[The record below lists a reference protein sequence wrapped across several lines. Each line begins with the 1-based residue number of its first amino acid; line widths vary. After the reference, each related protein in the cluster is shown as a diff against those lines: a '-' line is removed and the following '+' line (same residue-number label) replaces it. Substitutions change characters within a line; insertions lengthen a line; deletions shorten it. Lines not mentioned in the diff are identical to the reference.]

1 MLKTT
6 KYYRNAIQASLQGC
20 IEYKD
25 KLFITISWEEIRSG
39 RISCINLEQIWK
51 NTFEKDDEEL
61 EKEVTRNLVI
71 ALKTT
76 RAEYLEG
83 GHVDVKLEEMT
94 SIFFMPVKVN
104 QNGILSAQDDR
115 YPWIP
120 REFLEP
126 MVEPQIAVGRV
137 AVYDEFLENTTDAR
151 NQIDSWGEYLNYA
164 VEMYEKVTRSKFE
177 DDILVDTGIETDGKF
192 YAFEDE
198 TINATFHIMQLYNHL
213 LVNEE
218 TKLYSKITN
227 GKIEATKSIKDV
239 LSREKMIY
247 HAGQMGGE
255 YPISPSQREAIS
267 CFQEIKEGDILAV
280 NGPPGTGKT
289 TLLQSVVANMYVHA
303 ALSEKKA
310 PVIVATST
318 NNQAVTNIIDSF
330 GKINP
335 IGLSNLESRWITGV
349 HSFAVYFPSKGKI
362 KEAQK
367 KKYHYTTVNGGGFF
381 EEVESEENR
390 NCAEELFRT
399 EFLSFFGTAYKNMM
413 GFKKHIHDE
422 LKRVENER
430 IACVELLNKIRQIL
444 GEKTYNE
451 YVHELDDKIA
461 SLEEEIVYYV
471 AETYRLK
478 QNGEHLINRCAE
490 WRTSYNGLPWIVRV
504 LQFIPYF
511 KKKVRNWSYQNVTY
525 DELEFLKRGM
535 NIEEIETIYHQLM
548 SENDDEIKS
557 ANNKIHCLKNVK
569 EDIIRKKQEIE
580 SMVERVKD
588 IYDGFS
594 RYELEM
600 DEDAYFSE
608 LKIKKLNEFLD
619 KVRYIEFWLAV
630 HYYEALWLSKECEI
644 TEKQKGRTFED
655 VLDEMYSRLAM
666 ITPCMVMTCFML
678 PKQFYAY
685 ENNDKSHYYMY
696 NYADL
701 LIVDEAGQISTEI
714 GSAAFALAKRA
725 VVVGDEQQI
734 PPVWGTS
741 KALDIAMA
749 ISNGLIKD
757 KQEYRMLESNGVNC
771 SQSSIMK
778 VASLSCAFE
787 KYSKGLFLSEHRR
800 CYDEIV
806 EYCNDLVYGGN
817 LEPLR
822 GSCQDDTGNVLVEYL
837 PAIGHKQISS
847 LNSRRMGT
855 SRNNPVEAQ
864 EIVDWVYK
872 NYNLLSGL
880 YERKAIEKNET
891 FNRKNVLGIITP
903 FKSQSALIKNMLKT
917 QLPAL
922 ENDIAVGTV
931 HTFQGAERNI
941 IIFSSVYGS
950 ADGCYFINANKNL
963 MNVAVSRAKDSFLVF
978 GDRECLNG
986 GSKEAAGML
995 KHATKQNIEEYGM

>member
-1 MLKTT
+1 MQKTT

-25 KLFITISWEEIRSG
+25 KVFITISWEEIHAG
-39 RISCINLEQIWK
+39 RVSYINLQQIWK
-51 NTFEKDDEEL
+51 TTFEKDAEEL
-61 EKEVTRNLVI
+61 EEEVTKNLII
-71 ALKTT
+71 ALKTV

-83 GHVDVKLEEMT
+83 GHADVNIEEMT

-104 QNGILSAQDDR
+104 QNGMLSAQDDK

-137 AVYDEFLENTTDAR
+137 DVYDEFLENTTDVR
-151 NQIDSWGEYLNYA
+151 NQIDSWSEYLNYT
-164 VEMYEKVTRSKFE
+164 VEMYEKVVQSKFA
-177 DDILVDTGIETDGKF
+177 DDILFDKGIETDGKF
-192 YAFEDE
+192 YVFEDE

-213 LVNEE
+213 LENEE

-227 GKIEATKSIKDV
+227 GKVEPSRPIKNV
-239 LSREKMIY
+239 LTREKMIY

-255 YPISPSQREAIS
+255 YPLSPSQREAIS
-267 CFQEIKEGDILAV
+267 CFQELKEGDVLAV

-289 TLLQSVVANMYVHA
+289 TLLQSIVANMYVRA
-303 ALSEKKA
+303 ALAKEKA

-349 HSFAVYFPSKGKI
+349 HSFAIYFPSKGKR
-362 KEAQK
+362 KEALK
-367 KKYHYTTVNGGGFF
+367 KNYHYTSVNGEGFF

-390 NCAEELFRT
+390 NSSEDLFET
-399 EFLSFFGTAYKNMM
+399 EFFKFFGNAYKNIIWAER
-413 GFKKHIHDE
+413 HIYDE
-422 LKRVENER
+422 LKRVEGER
-430 IACVELLNKIRQIL
+430 ISCVELLHKIQQIL

-451 YVHELDDKIA
+451 YVHELEEKIA
-461 SLEEEIVYYV
+461 NLEEQIAYHVEQN
-471 AETYRLK
+471 YRLK
-478 QNGEHLINRCAE
+478 QNGEQLINRCVE
-490 WRTSYNGLPWIVRV
+490 WRASYNALPWIVRF

-511 KKKVRNWSYQNVTY
+511 KKKIKNWSYQNVTY
-525 DELEFLKRGM
+525 DELEFLERGM
-535 NIEEIETIYHQLM
+535 DIEEIENIYHQLIT
-548 SENDDEIKS
+548 ENDEGIKLLNEEIVFLNDVKS
-557 ANNKIHCLKNVK
+557 N
-569 EDIIRKKQEIE
+569 IIRKKQEIE
-580 SMVERVKD
+580 STVERIKD
-588 IYDGFS
+588 IFDGFS
-594 RYELEM
+594 RYKLEIE
-600 DEDAYFSE
+600 EDAYFSE
-608 LKIKKLNEFLD
+608 FKIKKINDFLD

-630 HYYEALWLSKECEI
+630 HYYEALWLSEECKI
-644 TEKQKGRTFED
+644 SEKQKGKTFED
-655 VLDEMYSRLAM
+655 VLDKMYVRLAM
-666 ITPCMVMTCFML
+666 LTPCMVMTCFML

-701 LIVDEAGQISTEI
+701 LIVDEAGQISTEV
-714 GSAAFALAKRA
+714 GSGAFALAKKA

-741 KALDIAMA
+741 RALDIAMA
-749 ISNGLIKD
+749 ISNGLVRD
-757 KQEYRMLESNGVNC
+757 KQEYRFLESNGINC

-778 VASLSCAFE
+778 VASLSCAFK

-800 CYDEIV
+800 CYNEIIQ
-806 EYCNDLVYGGN
+806 YCNDLVYEGN

-822 GSCQDDTGNVLVEYL
+822 GSCQEDIGNVLAGYL
-837 PAIGHKQISS
+837 PAIGHKHISS
-847 LNSRRMGT
+847 LNSKRMGT
-855 SRNNPVEAQ
+855 SRNNPIEAQ
-864 EIVDWVYK
+864 EIINWVYN
-872 NYNLLSGL
+872 NYNLLCGL
-880 YERKAIEKNET
+880 YEKKALEKREP
-891 FNRKNVLGIITP
+891 FNRRNVLGIITP
-903 FKSQSALIKNMLKT
+903 FKSQSILIKNMLRAK
-917 QLPAL
+917 LPEV

-986 GSKEAAGML
+986 SSKEAAGML
-995 KHATKQNIEEYGM
+995 KRVTKQSIEKYNF